1 MWTRW
6 MVWLSY
12 KALLAKGVVEAGCLT
27 HAQRKFGELHTANKS
42 QIAEAGIRYSPGST
56 RSSAR

>member
-1 MWTRW
+1 